1 MKTISRISKISRISR
16 IGQIIR
22 ITRTTRIMRVTETGL
37 TVPKQVGPK
46 IRMVVRPRLRMS
58 GGLPRIRKRNQK

>member
-1 MKTISRISKISRISR
+1 MKKISKTSKIVKPSK
-16 IGQIIR
+16 IGQMIR
-22 ITRTTRIMRVTETGL
+22 ITRTMRVTATGL

-58 GGLPRIRKRNQK
+58 GGLPRIRKKNQK